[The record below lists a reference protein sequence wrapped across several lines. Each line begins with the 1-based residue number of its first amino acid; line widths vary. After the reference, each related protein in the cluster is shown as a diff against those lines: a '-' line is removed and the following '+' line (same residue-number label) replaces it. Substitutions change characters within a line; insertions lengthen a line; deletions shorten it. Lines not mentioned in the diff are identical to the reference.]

1 MTKKAA
7 KNSLSIAAGPEVDG
21 SVLSCAPTRLN
32 PHLPEDYADK
42 LMSQYPETPIDVARP
57 ARIEL
62 VRPHS
67 FIDDA
72 GRHRMWNQGQAVTDP
87 AEIALLVE
95 RKACVKEL

>member
-1 MTKKAA
+1 MTKKTTKALPTA
-7 KNSLSIAAGPEVDG
+7 DT
-21 SVLSCAPTRLN
+21 APTLA
-32 PHLPEDYADK
+32 PA
-42 LMSQYPETPIDVARP
+42 QDVALP

-72 GRHRMWNQGQAVTDP
+72 GLHRMWNQGQAVTDP

-95 RKACVKEL
+95 RKACIKEF